1 MIWTLLIA
9 TYAVGLSVIF
19 LIVQK
24 RRAKETDLLAEARKL
39 AGDELTPLERLEA
52 LAQMARIRK
61 REMPW
66 FEQSLSTLGVVVFF
80 SMLIATSVQTAKA
93 SLEAAEAERLRQDV
107 KALEVQRSDLDTL
120 VVDITRAV
128 VTQYRRT
135 GRLDPTGERVLK
147 HRLLELDKVANPSR
161 ADLIEKFEIAFIAGD
176 FERAVSLIERNIDLL
191 DRTDPGNIITLAEYY
206 YLGGAA
212 GSATEL
218 LDQLE
223 PKMSTLP
230 PAWRVRMI
238 VLNSILKPD
247 PPRYSA
253 ELSAVLRISS
263 EDAARQLEFLVNRF
277 KGASNQIKQ
286 METRH

>member
-1 MIWTLLIA
+1 MIWTLLFA

-19 LIVQK
+19 LILQK
-24 RRAKETDLLAEARKL
+24 RRAKETDLLTEARKI
-39 AGDELTPLERLEA
+39 AGGELTPLQRLEA

-93 SLEAAEAERLRQDV
+93 SLEAAEAERLRQEV
-107 KALEVQRSDLDTL
+107 KALEIQRSDLDTL

-135 GRLDPTGERVLK
+135 GRLDSTGERVLK

-191 DRTDPGNIITLAEYY
+191 DRADPGNIITLAEYY
-206 YLGGAA
+206 YLDGAA
-212 GSATEL
+212 GSAAEL
-218 LDQLE
+218 LAQLE

-238 VLNSILKPD
+238 VLNSVLKPD

-253 ELSAVLRISS
+253 ELSTVLRISS
-263 EDAARQLEFLVNRF
+263 EDAARQLELLVDRF
-277 KGASNQIKQ
+277 KSASNQIKH